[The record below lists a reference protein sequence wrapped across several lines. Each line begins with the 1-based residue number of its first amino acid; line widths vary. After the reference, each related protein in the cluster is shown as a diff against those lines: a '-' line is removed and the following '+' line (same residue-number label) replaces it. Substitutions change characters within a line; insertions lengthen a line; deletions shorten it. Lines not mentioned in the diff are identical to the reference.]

1 MRSIKAIFAAARSG
15 WSLEFALLLPILLVL
30 VLTGLWGGIAI
41 YSIKHQAEVTRR
53 AQEQDLSTLTLAADF
68 TRSAALVHAQVME
81 ALNQAQYSQ
90 ISELELYFQHSDIS
104 ENLAQLNQ
112 QVDALASSAL
122 IRAVNHGSSGLLRE
136 AFQDYRRFVVMATDI
151 VTVDPSRAQHYV
163 SAAQDQ
169 FIYFSN
175 YAQRIQQLLSARTL
189 EQQQGA
195 YRQVH
200 TYLDRLAWLALLS
213 FVVMMGLALLLALRM
228 TRRLRAITEALL
240 SLAHSQQQ
248 GVPSLEAMQQI
259 EQQCQNEFG
268 AMAQALLR
276 LRDAEREK
284 RLAQEQVHHLAY
296 YDSLTQL
303 PNRRLMA
310 EHLRHSVQS
319 SRQVHQ
325 WGALLIFDLDHFKS
339 INESEGHPLGDQLLL
354 EVAQRLCSLVEASPL
369 IGRLGGDEFAILL
382 DALAEQPQRAANL
395 AEDFAEDLLA
405 LLAQPYVLSESSYQI
420 TASMGIVLFDGRE
433 HSADD
438 LLRFADSA
446 MYLAKQRGRN
456 QWCFYDPEIQS
467 ALEARNQLERDLRLA
482 VETQQ
487 LFLVYQLQV
496 DIEGRPFGAEALLR
510 WQHPQQGLIS
520 PADFIPLAEESGLI
534 IPIGYQV
541 LRTACEQLVR
551 WQAHPATDHL
561 TLAVNVSAKQFAQA
575 DFVAQVLNIL
585 QQTQAPRHLLK
596 LELTESMV
604 LTQVEE
610 TIEKMHHIKALG
622 LAFSMDDFGT
632 GYSSLQYLKRLPLDQ
647 LKIDQSFVRDLQ
659 HEDDAT
665 IVRTIIAMG
674 KALNLQVI
682 AEGVETREQQDFL
695 ARYACDAF
703 QGYLFC
709 RPELA
714 EEITQRL
721 QQYAIAHPAPW
732 MMEAPSTADF

>member
-1 MRSIKAIFAAARSG
+1 MKSIKAALAAYRSG
-15 WSLEFALLLPILLVL
+15 WSLQFSLLLPIFLVL
-30 VLTGLWGGIAI
+30 VFTGLWGGIAI
-41 YSIKHQAEVTRR
+41 YSVKQQAEATRL

-68 TRSAALVHAQVME
+68 TRSAALLHSQVME

-112 QVDALASSAL
+112 QVDALADSAL

-151 VTVDPSRAQHYV
+151 VTVDPSRAQDYV

-169 FIYFSN
+169 FVYFSN
-175 YAQRIQQLLSARTL
+175 YAQRIQQLLSTRTL
-189 EQQQGA
+189 EQQQAA
-195 YRQVH
+195 YRQVKH
-200 TYLDRLAWLALLS
+200 YLGRLTWMALLS
-213 FVVMMGLALLLALRM
+213 FVVMMGLALVLALRM
-228 TRRLRAITEALL
+228 TRRLRSITEALL
-240 SLAHSQQQ
+240 SLAQSQQQ
-248 GVPSLEAMQQI
+248 DLPPLQEMQSLQQEAR
-259 EQQCQNEFG
+259 NEFG
-268 AMAQALLR
+268 DMAQALLR
-276 LRDAEREK
+276 LRDAERER
-284 RLAQEQVHHLAY
+284 RLAQEQIHHLAY

-319 SRQVHQ
+319 SRQLHQ

-395 AEDFAEDLLA
+395 AEDFAESLLA
-405 LLAQPYVLSESSYQI
+405 LLAQPYQLGKANYQV

-496 DIEGRPFGAEALLR
+496 DINGCPFGAEALLR

-541 LRTACEQLVR
+541 LRTACEQLVK

-561 TLAVNVSAKQFAQA
+561 TLAVNVSAKQFSQA
-575 DFVAQVLNIL
+575 DFVAQVLDIL

-610 TIEKMHHIKALG
+610 TIEKMHQIKALG

-714 EEITQRL
+714 SEITLRL
-721 QQYAIAHPAPW
+721 ENYARPHVPA
-732 MMEAPSTADF
+732 SVD